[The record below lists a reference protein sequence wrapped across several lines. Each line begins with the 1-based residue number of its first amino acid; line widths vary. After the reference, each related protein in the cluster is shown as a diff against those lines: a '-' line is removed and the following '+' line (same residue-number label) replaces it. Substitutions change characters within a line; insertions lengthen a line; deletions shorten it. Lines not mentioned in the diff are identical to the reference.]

1 MYGEKGI
8 LMIALWC
15 STFSSHGAKAQ
26 KPYYTCTCS
35 YYFDYL
41 HFKASCR
48 TLSIYF
54 RKSSSSSFYTSYKQL
69 SSCWSVELD
78 LLRATPIN

>member
-1 MYGEKGI
+1 MYMYMYGEKGI

-26 KPYYTCTCS
+26 KPYYTCS

-41 HFKASCR
+41 HLKHLVEYISERVVPVSTQA
-48 TLSIYF
+48 T
-54 RKSSSSSFYTSYKQL
+54 SSFF
-69 SSCWSVELD
+69 
-78 LLRATPIN
+78 LLVCRA